1 MCGLQDILNF
11 YTCHDNWSRCIG
23 YFHRSNNRIG
33 IGTAKEK
40 RRPFECHPIVI
51 GTVKVDLRQVTCLHE
66 QDVGYMTI
74 YQSVQPPMNSCHS
87 FLNIY
92 MSWIYSVLTSTAAA
106 NNMGS
111 STKSRFV
118 LEPRVV
124 TKVPV

>member
-74 YQSVQPPMNSCHS
+74 INSISSTTDEFMS
-87 FLNIY
+87 FLSKYLYELDILRIDFHCRCQQHGQFY
-92 MSWIYSVLTSTAAA
+92 Q
-106 NNMGS
+106 
-111 STKSRFV
+111 
-118 LEPRVV
+118 EPFCFG
-124 TKVPV
+124 TPCCH